1 MQLSNEPGNSNLGT
15 SGGAAWI
22 PSRRA
27 STLSAFQL
35 SSCGLFF
42 LHSISKIHF
51 RMWKN
56 LGFSIKA
63 YFPQFRDA
71 TAMAGAIAV
80 ILSAIYV
87 MAKGKVT
94 IGSRLMKRES
104 TLELG
109 NWKTRTTLFLV
120 DIYSVDTFWESTKHQ
135 DGRSIH
141 ARHNTVAF
149 R

>member
-15 SGGAAWI
+15 SGGAASI

-35 SSCGLFF
+35 SSCGLSF

-87 MAKGKVT
+87 MAKGKVI
-94 IGSRLMKRES
+94 IGL
-104 TLELG
+104 
-109 NWKTRTTLFLV
+109 
-120 DIYSVDTFWESTKHQ
+120 
-135 DGRSIH
+135 
-141 ARHNTVAF
+141 
-149 R
+149 

>member
-35 SSCGLFF
+35 SSCGLSF